1 MASVNAIFGRT
12 VRALRS
18 AAGYS
23 QEGFADAIHVHRTYM
38 GTIERG
44 EGNPTL
50 DMIARM
56 AHGLNLSLSQLF
68 EALETGQP
76 DIAADI
82 TSPQSTKA
90 HRIAQR
96 PGTARLPRTG
106 DRPRRGSK
114 GDE

>member
-1 MASVNAIFGRT
+1 MASVNAIFGKT

-68 EALETGQP
+68 EAVEAGQP
-76 DIAADI
+76 DVAADI
-82 TSPQSTKA
+82 TPSQSTKA
-90 HRIAQR
+90 HRTPQR
-96 PGTARLPRTG
+96 PGNARLPRAG
-106 DRPRRGSK
+106 DRPRRGPK
-114 GDE
+114 ADQ